1 MHIKTINPLP
11 LLMTIAMV
19 LGIAAHDTNLDKA
32 AALAFTM
39 PAVAVAGFGAL
50 ESIVNLNEQQLHTHV
65 EQVNTNNLSGY
76 TSAMPRLMPRDDE
89 NTNGRKRKLY
99 ATDADSEYHWPSI

>member
-1 MHIKTINPLP
+1 MHFETLNPLP
-11 LLMTIAMV
+11 LLMTVAMV
-19 LGIAAHDTNLDKA
+19 FGIVAHDTNIDRA
-32 AALAFTM
+32 AALALTV
-39 PAVAVAGFGAL
+39 PAIAVVGYSAI
-50 ESIVNLNEQQLHTHV
+50 ESIVNLGEQQMHTHV
-65 EQVNTNNLSGY
+65 EQFNTNNIGGY